1 MSSPTPPPYLPPPS
15 SPASFP
21 PPLYPTPQ
29 AVRGVHPKRRVS
41 AAIDA
46 AVMIAAYVVLF
57 MAWQMK
63 ECDQGDWLTC
73 SGPITYPTA
82 SIVMYGIGAILIIG
96 NFFVLPLSTKGRSI
110 GKLLTGVR
118 VVDSATGEPARVRTV
133 ALRAALNLVIVGGY
147 ELGLVLRLIERFEP
161 ISGLIERVEPIAD
174 SVGFYLLIFGLVEL
188 ITLITT
194 GSRVVDRLMR
204 TDVQ

>member
-63 ECDQGDWLTC
+63 ECRQGDWLTC

>member
-1 MSSPTPPPYLPPPS
+1 M
-15 SPASFP
+15 
-21 PPLYPTPQ
+21 
-29 AVRGVHPKRRVS
+29 HPKRRVS

-82 SIVMYGIGAILIIG
+82 SIVMYGIGAILILG

-147 ELGLVLRLIERFEP
+147 EIGLVLRLIELFEP
-161 ISGLIERVEPIAD
+161 IAGLIERVEPIAD
-174 SVGFYLLIFGLVEL
+174 SVGLYLLIFGLVEL

>member
-1 MSSPTPPPYLPPPS
+1 MSSPTPPS

-21 PPLYPTPQ
+21 PPPLYPAPQ

-46 AVMIAAYVVLF
+46 AVMIAAYMVLF

-82 SIVMYGIGAILIIG
+82 SIVMYGIGAILILG
-96 NFFVLPLSTKGRSI
+96 NFFILPLSTKGRSI

-118 VVDSATGEPARVRTV
+118 VVDSSTGETASMRTV
-133 ALRAALNLVIVGGY
+133 AMRAALNLVIVGGY
-147 ELGLVLRLIERFEP
+147 ALADVLRLVERVEP
-161 ISGLIERVEPIAD
+161 LAGLVERVEPIAGT
-174 SVGFYLLIFGLVEL
+174 VGFYLLIFLLVEL

-194 GSRVVDRLMR
+194 GSRVVDRLTH
-204 TDVQ
+204 TDVR

>member
-1 MSSPTPPPYLPPPS
+1 M
-15 SPASFP
+15 
-21 PPLYPTPQ
+21 
-29 AVRGVHPKRRVS
+29 HPKRRVS

-63 ECDQGDWLTC
+63 ECRQGDWLTC

>member
-63 ECDQGDWLTC
+63 ECRQGDWLTC

-118 VVDSATGEPARVRTV
+118 VVDSATGETARVRTV
-133 ALRAALNLVIVGGY
+133 AMRAALNLVIVGGY
-147 ELGLVLRLIERFEP
+147 EFGLVLRLIERFEP

-204 TDVQ
+204 TDVR

>member
-21 PPLYPTPQ
+21 PPLYPAPQ
-29 AVRGVHPKRRVS
+29 AVRGVHPKRRIS

-46 AVMIAAYVVLF
+46 AVMITAYVVLF
-57 MAWQMK
+57 MAWHEK
-63 ECDQGDWLTC
+63 ECDRGDWLTC

-82 SIVMYGIGAILIIG
+82 SIVMYGIGTILILG
-96 NFFVLPLSTKGRSI
+96 NFFILPLATKGRSI

-118 VVDSATGEPARVRTV
+118 VVDSATGETASMRTI
-133 ALRAALNLVIVGGY
+133 AMRAALNLVIVGGY
-147 ELGLVLRLIERFEP
+147 ALADVLRLIERVEP
-161 ISGLIERVEPIAD
+161 LEGLVERVGPIAGTV
-174 SVGFYLLIFGLVEL
+174 SFYLLIFGLIEL

-194 GSRVVDRLMR
+194 GSRVVDRLTR
-204 TDVQ
+204 TDVR